1 MTLGT
6 HNCSMPGFSIL
17 HHLPEL
23 AQTHVHWVSDAIQPS
38 HPQSPPSPLALKSF
52 WTSGSFPMR
61 RLFAL
66 NGQSIGASVLA
77 SVLPMNIQGWFSLG
91 LTGWISLQ
99 SKRLSSLLQPQFKSI
114 DSSVLSLLYGPTH
127 TSIHYYWKAIALT
140 IQTFVSKVKSV
151 LLNTLSRFVI
161 AFLPRSKSLWI

>member
-1 MTLGT
+1 M
-6 HNCSMPGFSIL
+6 NCSMPGFSIL

-114 DSSVLSLLYGPTH
+114 DSSVLSLLYGPTC
-127 TSIHYYWKAIALT
+127 TSIHDYWKAIALT
-140 IQTFVSKVKSV
+140 IQTFVSKVISV
-151 LLNTLSRFVI
+151 LLNALSRFVI